1 MTPLIFSKLNVNRIE
16 RQSECNTVFNV
27 YLLVFVDPSTKG
39 RQVVSKFNDRYQVL
53 ALSSITCTGELFH
66 VVNRVHYYSV
76 FELFCG

>member
-39 RQVVSKFNDRYQVL
+39 RQVVFKSNDRYRVWG
-53 ALSSITCTGELFH
+53 LSSSFIYNDYNNRSLFSLSAIH
-66 VVNRVHYYSV
+66 TSQYP
-76 FELFCG
+76 L